1 MLTLLFG
8 QGMGIVFGLNE
19 DAIKSR
25 LSATAAEVRETVYR
39 SDDTAMK
46 TVLEKSWAYML
57 RGHLHAGGMG
67 TTALGLILLL
77 NLIATPRRLASA
89 IGVGLGDRGGC
100 DNPFM
105 Q

>member
-1 MLTLLFG
+1 
-8 QGMGIVFGLNE
+8 MGIVFGLNE

-39 SDDTAMK
+39 SDDAAMK
-46 TVLEKSWAYML
+46 AALDKSWAYML

-67 TTALGLILLL
+67 TTALSLILLL